1 MAWNGEERR
10 KREDRRLSERRRT
23 MRYNVQTLLIVDGV
37 TWVDHEGNERRHHIR
52 RRDDREWLARKIIEK
67 TRP

>member
-1 MAWNGEERR
+1 
-10 KREDRRLSERRRT
+10 

-37 TWVDHEGNERRHHIR
+37 TWIDHEGNERRHHIR